1 MTLIPWKALN
11 NEELVCSGSYC
22 YLGYTLQSMYAQI
35 KYDLQKQDIKP
46 NMGLVILFTD
56 PITNTQVVIDY

>member
-1 MTLIPWKALN
+1 MTLIPWKVLD
-11 NEELVCSGSYC
+11 NEELVYSGNYC

-35 KYDLQKQDIKP
+35 EYELQKQNIKS

-56 PITNTQVVIDY
+56 PITNTRTAINY